1 MKLSLS
7 EISTPNASF
16 EDDVRAYAAAG
27 FDAIGIWEFKLPE
40 DDAANRAL
48 LREAGLAVAS
58 CVPAVPSILPI
69 FLPGMEKPSDPS
81 ERVAALVASAK
92 RLAAYEPECV
102 VCLTG
107 AAGDFEPSRARA
119 LVVDGL
125 REVAAAAEEAGQAA
139 GDMVTVLRSRLGRT
153 GVLRGQGNL
162 PASRAL
168 AESVLRTA
176 EELSLRDV
184 QAMAS
189 ADLGAVLVLQ
199 GQFPESV
206 QARYRAFRLA
216 DDQIQRM
223 RYLGELGE
231 GLTANFETGRP
242 PGIPQGQEQ
251 RLVMSIAAAA
261 NFETS
266 GPHAAVV
273 QVDGEELGRARF
285 YLMEAPPDEGLV

>member
-69 FLPGMEKPSDPS
+69 FLPGIEKPSDPS

-125 REVAAAAEEAGQAA
+125 REVAAAAEEAG
-139 GDMVTVLRSRLGRT
+139 VRLGLEPATPRQRDSVSFVNSVADAVALLEEAGLADVGIMADTYNLWPERPEALVAVAERIT
-153 GVLRGQGNL
+153 GLHVADDPGGELQHRVLPGEGGRNSAEQV
-162 PASRAL
+162 RAL
-168 AESVLRTA
+168 VSAGWEGYLDVEIFSTP
-176 EELSLRDV
+176 ELFWGLATDEAARR
-184 QAMAS
+184 AH
-189 ADLGAVLVLQ
+189 GAV
-199 GQFPESV
+199 
-206 QARYRAFRLA
+206 RAL
-216 DDQIQRM
+216 
-223 RYLGELGE
+223 L
-231 GLTANFETGRP
+231 
-242 PGIPQGQEQ
+242 
-251 RLVMSIAAAA
+251 AAASLPPPA
-261 NFETS
+261 
-266 GPHAAVV
+266 
-273 QVDGEELGRARF
+273 
-285 YLMEAPPDEGLV
+285 EAQTVP

>member
-125 REVAAAAEEAGQAA
+125 REVAAAAEEAG
-139 GDMVTVLRSRLGRT
+139 VRLGLEPATPRQRDSVSFVNSVADAVALLEEPGLADVGIMADTYNLWPERPEALVAVAERIT
-153 GVLRGQGNL
+153 GLHVADDPGGELQHRVLPGEGGRNSAEQV
-162 PASRAL
+162 RAL
-168 AESVLRTA
+168 VSAGWEGYLDVEIFSTP
-176 EELSLRDV
+176 ELFWGLATDEAARR
-184 QAMAS
+184 AH
-189 ADLGAVLVLQ
+189 GAV
-199 GQFPESV
+199 
-206 QARYRAFRLA
+206 RAL
-216 DDQIQRM
+216 
-223 RYLGELGE
+223 L
-231 GLTANFETGRP
+231 
-242 PGIPQGQEQ
+242 
-251 RLVMSIAAAA
+251 AAASLPPPA
-261 NFETS
+261 
-266 GPHAAVV
+266 
-273 QVDGEELGRARF
+273 
-285 YLMEAPPDEGLV
+285 EAQTVP

>member
-81 ERVAALVASAK
+81 ERVAALVASVR

-107 AAGDFEPSRARA
+107 AAGDFEPGRAHA

-125 REVAAAAEEAGQAA
+125 REEAGVRLGLEPATPRQRDSVSFVNSVTDAVALLEEAGLADVGIMADTYNLWHERPEALVEVADRITGLHVADDPGGELQHRVLPGEGGRNSAAQVRALVSAGWEGYLDVEIFSTPDRFWALPVDEAARQAFA
-139 GDMVTVLRSRLGRT
+139 AASRL
-153 GVLRGQGNL
+153 
-162 PASRAL
+162 
-168 AESVLRTA
+168 
-176 EELSLRDV
+176 
-184 QAMAS
+184 
-189 ADLGAVLVLQ
+189 
-199 GQFPESV
+199 
-206 QARYRAFRLA
+206 
-216 DDQIQRM
+216 
-223 RYLGELGE
+223 
-231 GLTANFETGRP
+231 
-242 PGIPQGQEQ
+242 
-251 RLVMSIAAAA
+251 
-261 NFETS
+261 
-266 GPHAAVV
+266 
-273 QVDGEELGRARF
+273 
-285 YLMEAPPDEGLV
+285 

>member
-107 AAGDFEPSRARA
+107 AAGDFEPARARA

-125 REVAAAAEEAGQAA
+125 REVAAAAEEAG
-139 GDMVTVLRSRLGRT
+139 VRLGLEPATPRQRDSVSFVTSVADAVALLEEAGLADVGIMADTYNLWHERPEALVAVAERIT
-153 GVLRGQGNL
+153 GLHVADDPGGELQHRVLPGEGGRNSAEQV
-162 PASRAL
+162 RAL
-168 AESVLRTA
+168 VNAGWEGYLDVEIFSTP
-176 EELSLRDV
+176 ELFWGLATDEAARR
-184 QAMAS
+184 AH
-189 ADLGAVLVLQ
+189 GAV
-199 GQFPESV
+199 
-206 QARYRAFRLA
+206 RAL
-216 DDQIQRM
+216 
-223 RYLGELGE
+223 L
-231 GLTANFETGRP
+231 
-242 PGIPQGQEQ
+242 
-251 RLVMSIAAAA
+251 AAASLPPPA
-261 NFETS
+261 
-266 GPHAAVV
+266 
-273 QVDGEELGRARF
+273 
-285 YLMEAPPDEGLV
+285 EAQTVP

>member
-16 EDDVRAYAAAG
+16 EDDVRVYAAAG

-81 ERVAALVASAK
+81 ERVAALVASVR

-107 AAGDFEPSRARA
+107 AAGDFEPARARA

-125 REVAAAAEEAGQAA
+125 REVAAAAKEAGVRLGLEPATPRQRDSVSFVNSVADALALLEEAGLADVGIMADTYNLWPERPEALVAVAERITGLHVADDPGGELQHRVLPGEGGRNSAA
-139 GDMVTVLRSRLGRT
+139 QV
-153 GVLRGQGNL
+153 
-162 PASRAL
+162 RAL
-168 AESVLRTA
+168 VSAGWQGYL
-176 EELSLRDV
+176 DV
-184 QAMAS
+184 EIFSTPDRFWALPTDEA
-189 ADLGAVLVLQ
+189 ARRAHEAV
-199 GQFPESV
+199 
-206 QARYRAFRLA
+206 RAL
-216 DDQIQRM
+216 
-223 RYLGELGE
+223 L
-231 GLTANFETGRP
+231 
-242 PGIPQGQEQ
+242 
-251 RLVMSIAAAA
+251 AAASLPTPPA
-261 NFETS
+261 
-266 GPHAAVV
+266 
-273 QVDGEELGRARF
+273 
-285 YLMEAPPDEGLV
+285 EAHTVP

>member
-125 REVAAAAEEAGQAA
+125 REVAAAAEEAG
-139 GDMVTVLRSRLGRT
+139 VRLGLEPATPRQRDSVSFVNSVADAVALLEEAGLADVGIMADTYNLWPERPEALVAVAERIT
-153 GVLRGQGNL
+153 GLHVADDPGGELQHRVLPGEGGRNSAEQV
-162 PASRAL
+162 RAL
-168 AESVLRTA
+168 VSAGWEGYLDVEIFSTP
-176 EELSLRDV
+176 ELFWGLATDEAARR
-184 QAMAS
+184 AH
-189 ADLGAVLVLQ
+189 GAV
-199 GQFPESV
+199 
-206 QARYRAFRLA
+206 RAL
-216 DDQIQRM
+216 
-223 RYLGELGE
+223 L
-231 GLTANFETGRP
+231 
-242 PGIPQGQEQ
+242 
-251 RLVMSIAAAA
+251 AAASLPPPA
-261 NFETS
+261 
-266 GPHAAVV
+266 
-273 QVDGEELGRARF
+273 
-285 YLMEAPPDEGLV
+285 EAQTVP

>member
-16 EDDVRAYAAAG
+16 EDDVRAFAAAG

-81 ERVAALVASAK
+81 ERVAALVASVR

-125 REVAAAAEEAGQAA
+125 REVAAAAEEAG
-139 GDMVTVLRSRLGRT
+139 VRLGLEPATPRQRDSVSFVNSVTDAVALLEEASLADVGIMADTYNLWNERPEALVAVAERIT
-153 GVLRGQGNL
+153 GLHVADDPGGELQHRVLPGEGGRNSAAQV
-162 PASRAL
+162 RAL
-168 AESVLRTA
+168 VSAGWQGYL
-176 EELSLRDV
+176 DV
-184 QAMAS
+184 EIFSTPDRFWALPTDEA
-189 ADLGAVLVLQ
+189 ARRAHEAV
-199 GQFPESV
+199 
-206 QARYRAFRLA
+206 RAL
-216 DDQIQRM
+216 
-223 RYLGELGE
+223 L
-231 GLTANFETGRP
+231 
-242 PGIPQGQEQ
+242 
-251 RLVMSIAAAA
+251 AAASLPPPPA
-261 NFETS
+261 
-266 GPHAAVV
+266 
-273 QVDGEELGRARF
+273 
-285 YLMEAPPDEGLV
+285 EAHTVP

>member
-125 REVAAAAEEAGQAA
+125 REVAAAAEEAG
-139 GDMVTVLRSRLGRT
+139 VRLGLEPATPRQRDSVSFVNSVADALALLEEAGLADVGIMADTYNLWPERPEALVAVAERIT
-153 GVLRGQGNL
+153 GLHVADDPGGELQHRVLPGEGGRNSAEQV
-162 PASRAL
+162 RAL
-168 AESVLRTA
+168 VSAGWEGYLDVEIFSTP
-176 EELSLRDV
+176 ELFWGLATDEAARR
-184 QAMAS
+184 AH
-189 ADLGAVLVLQ
+189 GAV
-199 GQFPESV
+199 
-206 QARYRAFRLA
+206 RAL
-216 DDQIQRM
+216 
-223 RYLGELGE
+223 L
-231 GLTANFETGRP
+231 
-242 PGIPQGQEQ
+242 
-251 RLVMSIAAAA
+251 AAASLPPPA
-261 NFETS
+261 
-266 GPHAAVV
+266 
-273 QVDGEELGRARF
+273 
-285 YLMEAPPDEGLV
+285 EAQTVP